1 MAPRERGYLLFRLL
15 ANERGVLFPV
25 AIVLLFVVTG
35 ACLLYV
41 NAYQSQIKVY
51 NSLESVNVR
60 ATINVLEKI
69 DR

>member
-1 MAPRERGYLLFRLL
+1 MYRIL
-15 ANERGVLFPV
+15 ANERGLLFPM
-25 AIVLLFVVTG
+25 AIVLLFIVTG
-35 ACLLYV
+35 ACLIYV
-41 NAYQSQIKVY
+41 NAFQAQIKTY